1 MSIRANVD
9 PRGLDQ
15 RAQFER
21 LAITNSGGDKVPV
34 WNPIGRSCWVRV
46 DGAKASSPEPLL
58 QDALRSVR
66 DYTFWIRA
74 DVYKRK
80 ALTVKDRIRWDG
92 KLFNI
97 ADIPDQ
103 QLRGRW
109 IAVIARTGQ
118 NEG

>member
-9 PRGLDQ
+9 ARGLDQ
-15 RAQFER
+15 RVTFER
-21 LAITNSGGDKVPV
+21 RVISNVGGEKSGT
-34 WNPIGRSCWVRV
+34 WTAIGRQAWARV
-46 DGAKASSPEPLL
+46 DGAKVSNPEPLL
-58 QDALRSVR
+58 DGALRGIA

-74 DVYKRK
+74 DVYTRK
-80 ALTVKDRIRWDG
+80 ALTVKDRIRWKG

-109 IAVIARTGQ
+109 IGIVARTGQ
-118 NEG
+118 NED